1 FALTLAANGASVIP
15 MYLTKPLLDNV
26 LIPHQESPDVPVNMR
41 LVGLYLSGI
50 AGASVLAWLLSW
62 GQTYVLAWVSD
73 RIGADL
79 RNKTYEHLQSLSLE
93 YFGGKRTGQLIQ
105 RLSTD
110 TDRICSFISV
120 QWNDLAGDI
129 AMFIFM
135 AIVLIGMD
143 ASLALVTML
152 PIPIIA
158 WLIHRVRTQLSEGFQ
173 QSSRAFDDM
182 TSVLADTIPGV
193 RVVKAFAQEN
203 REIERYRQANDRIM
217 AANERLNV
225 VWSFFWTVIGLLTQL
240 GLIVIW

>member
-1 FALTLAANGASVIP
+1 
-15 MYLTKPLLDNV
+15 
-26 LIPHQESPDVPVNMR
+26 
-41 LVGLYLSGI
+41 
-50 AGASVLAWLLSW
+50 
-62 GQTYVLAWVSD
+62 
-73 RIGADL
+73 
-79 RNKTYEHLQSLSLE
+79 LSLE

-135 AIVLIGMD
+135 AVLLVRMD
-143 ASLALVTML
+143 ARLALVTML

-193 RVVKAFAQEN
+193 RVVKAFAQEH
-203 REIERYRQANDRIM
+203 REVDRYRR
-217 AANERLNV
+217 ANERVLAGNERRHAGCA
-225 VWSFFWTVIGLLTQL
+225 FFLTVLALVTQAGQL
-240 GLIVIW
+240 